1 MRWKELNSSTK
12 RYILYH
18 TLSCPLLFSWYMVPY
33 YLFKTGYNVFEIGV
47 LYTIVNISSLPLTYL
62 LGRYFSYRDVR
73 KGLALIDFLGFISF
87 ILYFLARGDYAPLL
101 IFSAMLVEEISGIF
115 YPLYSA
121 YEKAIYPSEKL
132 KEIMEWHLRL
142 PEIAV
147 VLSYPFLGYFYTFIC
162 NETEC
167 ILNGFL
173 VFAFIEI
180 FFIIFILKFF
190 EPIILKQK
198 ISGDES
204 FRLVKLP
211 LSAIA
216 YILYISGWIFIPSFT
231 WINFIL
237 EKYKG
242 NLFYIAIVESSISL
256 ASVTATYISKIFPE
270 KKSFEAMTISIV
282 LVIISL
288 TLISIS
294 PSFLILVLLSYAL
307 RVGDA
312 LWFIHSKTWL
322 YHSIEKKDATEV
334 MATISSI
341 NRGIELVSPLF
352 AGLLSQ
358 INPSLPFLTGLIFIL
373 SSIPL
378 ILKQFKWK

>member
-1 MRWKELNSSTK
+1 M
-12 RYILYH
+12 
-18 TLSCPLLFSWYMVPY
+18 
-33 YLFKTGYNVFEIGV
+33 
-47 LYTIVNISSLPLTYL
+47 
-62 LGRYFSYRDVR
+62 
-73 KGLALIDFLGFISF
+73 
-87 ILYFLARGDYAPLL
+87 
-101 IFSAMLVEEISGIF
+101 
-115 YPLYSA
+115 
-121 YEKAIYPSEKL
+121 
-132 KEIMEWHLRL
+132 
-142 PEIAV
+142 
-147 VLSYPFLGYFYTFIC
+147 
-162 NETEC
+162 
-167 ILNGFL
+167 
-173 VFAFIEI
+173 
-180 FFIIFILKFF
+180 
-190 EPIILKQK
+190 
-198 ISGDES
+198 
-204 FRLVKLP
+204 P

-270 KKSFEAMTISIV
+270 KKSFEAMIISIV

-312 LWFIHSKTWL
+312 LWFIYSKTWL
-322 YHSIEKKDATEV
+322 YHSIEKRDATEV